1 MASGRS
7 VLCSPQTVRGVCRQ
21 RRRCFPGGILTV
33 AAEKSG
39 TVLSLH
45 HQCSNSGRRGK
56 RCVRKCRKR
65 IERDFAP
72 TRSIVLPFLQHGKE
86 NAPVPELAYLFSVLP
101 HHYHHHLLSFCTGP
115 AGLWKW
121 QLFYYGLP
129 YPSPTRLDCLLK
141 VIHVDWIVPRFLAN
155 AKMATAP

>member
-7 VLCSPQTVRGVCRQ
+7 VLWSPQTVRGVCRQ
-21 RRRCFPGGILTV
+21 RRRSFPGGILIV

-45 HQCSNSGRRGK
+45 HQCSNSGRRRK

-72 TRSIVLPFLQHGKE
+72 TRSIVLPFLQHGKCTSPRVGIFIFRP
-86 NAPVPELAYLFSVLP
+86 APPLPPPPSVLL
-101 HHYHHHLLSFCTGP
+101 HRTSRALEMAVILLWAP
-115 AGLWKW
+115 
-121 QLFYYGLP
+121 LP
-129 YPSPTRLDCLLK
+129 QPNPIRLLVKSDSCWLDCS
-141 VIHVDWIVPRFLAN
+141 
-155 AKMATAP
+155 